1 MRYFAYGSN
10 LNKKHMKWRCM
21 DAKDLGVYT
30 LEGYQ
35 LTFRYYADIIPVE
48 GNSVIGGL
56 WEITPEDEAKLDK
69 YEGYPELY
77 KKEYQDDI
85 MFYRMRDETRE
96 LEFPAH
102 GYLEGMLVGMEHF
115 ELSPIETL
123 NQNLGNPPIQNKSMP
138 KDQVEVS
145 IQLIAEALGLEL

>member
-10 LNKKHMKWRCM
+10 LNKKHMKWRCK
-21 DAKDLGVYT
+21 DAIDLGVYT

-35 LTFRYYADIIPVE
+35 LTFRYYADIIPIE
-48 GNSVIGGL
+48 GKSVIGGL
-56 WEITPEDEAKLDK
+56 WEITQEDEVRLDN

-77 KKEYQDDI
+77 KKEYQDGI
-85 MFYRMRDETRE
+85 MFYRMKDETRK

-115 ELSPIETL
+115 KLAPIETL
-123 NQNLGNPPIQNKSMP
+123 NQNLGNPPLQNSSITG
-138 KDQVEVS
+138 DQVEVS
-145 IQLIAEALGLEL
+145 VQLIAKSLGLEL